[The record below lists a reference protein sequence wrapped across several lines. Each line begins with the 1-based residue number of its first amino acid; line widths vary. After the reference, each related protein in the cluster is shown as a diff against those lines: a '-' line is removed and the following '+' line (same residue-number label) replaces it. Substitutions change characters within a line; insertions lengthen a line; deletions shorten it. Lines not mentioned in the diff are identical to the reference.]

1 VGVFEAS
8 TSPPKER
15 YAVPNDTVI
24 KLIQPGTFNDQL
36 TDVLRN
42 GARALLAQA
51 VEAEVADFL
60 GTHAELKT
68 ADGHRRVVRH
78 GHLPE
83 REVMTGIGPVAVR
96 QPRVR
101 DREAGAED
109 PARIRFS
116 PAILPPYARRSKSL
130 EMLIPILYLKGI
142 STGDFETALAALLG
156 KDAPGLSAS
165 TIARL
170 KEVWVDEHKRWNERD
185 LSAKRYVYVWADG
198 IHLQARLEDDVQCIL
213 VIIGATPEGK
223 KELIGFTDGTRE
235 SAHDWRTLLL
245 DLKRHG
251 LAIAPELAVADGAL
265 GFWKA
270 LGEVWPKTRE
280 QRCWVHKTA
289 NVLNRLP
296 KSQHA
301 KAKRALQEI
310 WMAETKTDADAA
322 FDAFIESYQVKYDKA
337 AGCLEKDREALL
349 AFYDFPAEH
358 WKHLRTTNPIESTF
372 ATVRHRTTRSKGC
385 LSNKTARAMVF
396 KLVDGA
402 QKNWRRLDGH
412 NQLPKIIQGVKFTDG
427 LEVVVKPA
435 TIQAQTA
442 AA

>member
-15 YAVPNDTVI
+15 YAVPNDNVI
-24 KLIQPGTFNDQL
+24 KLIQPGAFDDQF
-36 TDVLRN
+36 TEVLRN
-42 GARALLAQA
+42 GARALLTQA

-60 GTHAELKT
+60 AKHADHKT
-68 ADGHRRVVRH
+68 ADGNQRVVRH

-83 REVMTGIGPVAVR
+83 REVMTGIGPVTVR

-116 PAILPPYARRSKSL
+116 PVILPPYARRSKSL

-142 STGDFETALAALLG
+142 STGDFEEALAALLG

-170 KEVWVDEHKRWNERD
+170 KEVWIDEHKRWNERD
-185 LSAKRYVYVWADG
+185 LSSKRYVYMWADG
-198 IHLQARLEDDVQCIL
+198 IHLQARLEDDAQCIL

-235 SAHDWRTLLL
+235 SAHDWRALLL
-245 DLKRHG
+245 DLKRRG
-251 LAIAPELAVADGAL
+251 LASAPEVAVADGAL

-289 NVLNRLP
+289 NVLNKLP
-296 KSQHA
+296 KSQQP

-310 WMAETKTDADAA
+310 WMAETKADAEIA
-322 FDAFIESYQVKYDKA
+322 FDAFIESYAVKYEKA
-337 AGCLEKDREALL
+337 AECLKKDREALL
-349 AFYDFPAEH
+349 SFYDFPAEH

-372 ATVRHRTTRSKGC
+372 ATVRHRTIRSKGC
-385 LSNKTARAMVF
+385 LSNKTALALVF
-396 KLVDGA
+396 KLVEGA
-402 QKNWRRLDGH
+402 QKSWRRLDGH
-412 NQLPKIIQGVKFTDG
+412 NQLPKIIQGVKFADG
-427 LEVVVKPA
+427 LEVAAKLDLQ
-435 TIQAQTA
+435 TRTA